1 MKPSNLMI
9 LLGILCAFFTAG
21 LFALDIFPARRT
33 VVVTVPDGALVSV
46 GGAPPLHSPFSVPVH
61 REGTRITVSREGFR
75 TLETIVKPGAD
86 TIVVYLERLCGIAVF
101 TAPEGLTVSWEGFTS
116 MSPCTIP
123 LPGPG
128 SYEIRLAGENGIS
141 DRVSQILLVPE
152 LVTLTREIPVFVPG
166 NPPMIRVPGSLL
178 CTGSS
183 GFLAGVN
190 EVTAAEFAV
199 FMNSV
204 DPGLRR
210 TGGQL
215 SGRTALTDSILR
227 CNWPLPVV
235 ANIDSGRYETVPG
248 MEDLPM
254 HGMNQAGAEMY
265 CRWLSEASGDHLSY
279 RLPEPEEWQ
288 LAAGAQGSHVP
299 AVGTFNC
306 SDSSEGIL
314 TRHPDVQDGFESSA
328 PVGSYPA
335 NPWGLYDTAG
345 NLWEWTAS
353 PGIAAGGSWLS
364 SMEDC
369 GPGSLAQFSPEIGYP
384 FTGFRVFA
392 DENTF
397 PGD

>member
-1 MKPSNLMI
+1 MKPSHLLL
-9 LLGILCAFFTAG
+9 LLGILGAFLIGG
-21 LFALDIFPARRT
+21 LFALDFFPTHRA
-33 VVVTVPDGALVSV
+33 VVVTVPRGALVSV
-46 GGAPPLHSPFSVPVH
+46 GGAPPMTSPFSVPVH
-61 REGTRITVSREGFR
+61 MEGTMLTISREGFR
-75 TLETIVKPGAD
+75 PVDTTLTPGAD

-101 TAPEGLTVSWEGFTS
+101 TEPAGLTVSWEGFSS

-128 SYEIRLAGENGIS
+128 SYEIHLTGENGIS
-141 DRVSQILLVPE
+141 DRVSLTLLTPE
-152 LVTLTREIPVFVPG
+152 LVTLTRQVPVFIPG
-166 NPPMIRVPGSLL
+166 NPPMVRVPGSHLHP
-178 CTGSS
+178 GSS

-190 EVTAAEFAV
+190 EVTVREFTL
-199 FMNSV
+199 FLNGV
-204 DPGLRR
+204 DPDLER
-210 TGGQL
+210 TGWQRA
-215 SGRTALTDSILR
+215 GRTVLTDSILR

-235 ANIDSGRYETVPG
+235 ANLDSGRYETVSG

-265 CRWLSEASGDHLSY
+265 CRWLTGASGNGLSY
-279 RLPEPEEWQ
+279 RLPEPEEWR
-288 LAAGAQGSHVP
+288 LAAGAGGRHAP

-314 TRHPDVQDGFESSA
+314 NRHPDVEDGFEAAS
-328 PVGSYPA
+328 PVGTYPA

-364 SMEDC
+364 SIEDC
-369 GPGSLAQFSPEIGYP
+369 GPGSLAQFSPELGYP
-384 FTGFRVFA
+384 FVGFRVFA

>member
-1 MKPSNLMI
+1 MRPSHLLI
-9 LLGILCAFFTAG
+9 LLGILSAFFIGG
-21 LFALDIFPARRT
+21 LFALDLFPTHRA

-46 GGAPPLHSPFSVPVH
+46 GGASPMTSPFSVPVH
-61 REGTRITVSREGFR
+61 LQGTMLTVSREGFR
-75 TLETIVKPGAD
+75 TVDTTVTPGPD
-86 TIVVYLERLCGIAVF
+86 TVVVYLERLCGIAVF
-101 TAPEGLTVSWEGFTS
+101 TEPEGLTVSWEGFTA

-128 SYEIRLAGENGIS
+128 SYEIRLTGQNGIS
-141 DRVSQILLVPE
+141 DRVSRVLLVPE

-166 NPPMIRVPGSLL
+166 NPPMIRIPGSLL
-178 CTGSS
+178 SSGSQ
-183 GFLAGVN
+183 GFLAGVY

-215 SGRTALTDSILR
+215 AGRTVLSDSILR
-227 CNWPLPVV
+227 CNWPLPVF
-235 ANIDSGRYETVPG
+235 ASIDSGRYETVAG

-254 HGMNQAGAEMY
+254 HGMNQKGAEMY
-265 CRWLSEASGDHLSY
+265 CRWLTGVSGNGMSY
-279 RLPEPEEWQ
+279 RLPEPGEWR
-288 LAAGAQGSHVP
+288 LAAGAAGSHTPV
-299 AVGTFNC
+299 AGAFNC

-314 TRHPDVQDGFESSA
+314 TRHPDVEDGFAASA

-364 SMEDC
+364 SIEDC
-369 GPGSLAQFSPEIGYP
+369 SPGTLAQFSPELGYP
-384 FTGFRVFA
+384 FVGFRVFA
-392 DENTF
+392 CENTTPF
-397 PGD
+397 D